1 MENSKICII
10 GAGIG
15 GLSAA
20 IRLAAKGYP
29 VDVYEANNY
38 PGGKLTEI
46 QVDDYR
52 FDAGPSLFT
61 MPSYI
66 EDLFSLAGKNMKD
79 YFAYDRLDIICHYF
93 WEDGTRLKAY
103 ADAEDFATEVEKVL
117 GVPAVEIT
125 NILAASAQKYH
136 LTGTTFLE
144 KSLHKPGTWFSAEV
158 ARSLTQIPM
167 LTGAV
172 FQSMHQDN
180 ERRLSHP
187 KLIQLFDRFA
197 TYNGSN
203 PYKAPGM
210 LNIIPHFEHNI
221 GAFFPRDGMHQITR
235 ALYQLAVDLGVKFH
249 FNQAVD
255 KIEVV
260 EKKAVG
266 IRIKDLTIGYG
277 RVISNMDVFPTY
289 KKLLADQSQPHRT
302 LSQPRSTSALIFYW
316 GIKKEF
322 KELGLHN
329 ILFSKN
335 YQKEFAALEAN
346 QIDEDPTVYINIS
359 KKRVK
364 ADAPEGCE
372 NWFTMINV
380 PANKGQDWESLIGQ
394 AREHIIEKISR
405 TLHVTLKDLIVC
417 ESILD
422 PRSIESKTASYQGA
436 LYGTNS
442 NNVFAA
448 FLRHPNFTN
457 KIKNL
462 YFCGGSVHPGG
473 GIPLCLL
480 SAKIVSELIQ
490 ES

>member
-20 IRLAAKGYP
+20 IRLAATGHQ
-29 VDVYEANNY
+29 VTIYETNSY

-46 QVDDYR
+46 QVDNYR

-66 EDLFSLAGKNMKD
+66 EDLFSRAEKNIVD
-79 YFAYDRLDIICHYF
+79 YFQYDQLDIICHYF

-103 ADAEDFATEVEKVL
+103 ADAEAFAQEVEKQL
-117 GVPAVEIT
+117 GVPAAEIT
-125 NILAASAQKYH
+125 DTLAASAEKYH

-144 KSLHKPGTWFSAEV
+144 KSLHKPSTWFSSEV
-158 ARSLTQIPM
+158 ARSFTKIPM
-167 LTGAV
+167 LTSAV

-180 ERRLSHP
+180 KRRLSHP
-187 KLIQLFDRFA
+187 KLVQLFDRFA

-221 GAFFPRDGMHQITR
+221 GAFFPKGGMHQITL
-235 ALYQLAVDLGVKFH
+235 ALYQLAIDLGVIFH
-249 FNQAVD
+249 FNQP
-255 KIEVV
+255 V
-260 EKKAVG
+260 EQIRVEQKKAIG
-266 IRIKDLTIGYG
+266 IRVEGADKFFDK
-277 RVISNMDVFPTY
+277 VISNMDVFPTY

-302 LSQPRSTSALIFYW
+302 LAQPRSTSALIFYW

-335 YQKEFAALEAN
+335 YQKEFAALDAG
-346 QIDEDPTVYINIS
+346 QIDKDPTIYINIS
-359 KKRVK
+359 KKHEST
-364 ADAPEGCE
+364 DAPEGCE

-380 PANKGQDWESLIGQ
+380 PANNGQDWETLIAQ
-394 AREHIIEKISR
+394 ARKDIIEKINR
-405 TLHVTLKDLIVC
+405 TLHVNLKELIVC

-422 PRSIESKTASYQGA
+422 PRSIESKTASHQGA

-442 NNVFAA
+442 NNIFAA
-448 FLRHPNFTN
+448 FLRHPNFTS

-480 SAKIVSELIQ
+480 SGKIVSELIQ
-490 ES
+490 QS

>member
-15 GLSAA
+15 GLATA
-20 IRLAAKGYP
+20 IRLAATDHA
-29 VDVYEANNY
+29 VTVYETNSY

-46 QVDDYR
+46 QVDNYR

-66 EDLFSLAGKNMKD
+66 EALFSLAGKDIKD
-79 YFAYDRLDIICHYF
+79 YFQYDQLDIICHYF

-103 ADAEDFATEVEKVL
+103 ADPEIFAREVEKTL
-117 GVPAVEIT
+117 EVPASEIT
-125 NILAASAQKYH
+125 KTLAASAEKYR
-136 LTGTTFLE
+136 LTGKTFLE
-144 KSLHKPGTWFSAEV
+144 KSLHQTSTWLSSEV
-158 ARSLTQIPM
+158 ARSLTKIPM

-172 FQSMHQDN
+172 FQSMHRDN

-187 KLIQLFDRFA
+187 KLVQLFDRFA

-221 GAFFPRDGMHQITR
+221 GAFFPKGGMHQITL
-235 ALYQLAVDLGVKFH
+235 ALYQLAVDLGVTFY
-249 FNQAVD
+249 FNQKVE
-255 KIEVV
+255 KIRV
-260 EKKAVG
+260 EQKKAVG
-266 IRIKDLTIGYG
+266 IQIAGQNQSYDK
-277 RVISNMDVFPTY
+277 VISNMDVFPTY

-302 LSQPRSTSALIFYW
+302 LAQPRSTSALIFYW

-335 YQKEFAALEAN
+335 YQKEFTALDEGR
-346 QIDEDPTVYINIS
+346 IDRDPTIYINIS
-359 KKRVK
+359 KKYV
-364 ADAPEGCE
+364 ATDAPEGCE

-380 PANKGQDWESLIGQ
+380 PANDGQDWEALITQ
-394 AREHIIEKISR
+394 VRQDIIEKINR
-405 TLHVTLKDLIVC
+405 TLHVNLKDLIVC

-422 PRSIESKTASYQGA
+422 PRSIESKTASHQGA

-442 NNVFAA
+442 NNIFAA
-448 FLRHPNFTN
+448 FLRHPNFTR
-457 KIKNL
+457 KIKDL

-480 SAKIVSELIQ
+480 SGKIVSELIQ
-490 ES
+490 TS

>member
-15 GLSAA
+15 GLSTA
-20 IRLAAKGYP
+20 IRLAAIGHQ
-29 VDVYEANNY
+29 VTVYEANSY
-38 PGGKLTEI
+38 PGGKLTEFR
-46 QVDDYR
+46 VGDYR

-66 EDLFSLAGKNMKD
+66 EDLFSLAGKDIKD
-79 YFAYDRLDIICHYF
+79 YFQYEKLDIICHYF

-103 ADAEDFATEVEKVL
+103 ANAENFAKEVEKQL
-117 GVPAVEIT
+117 DVPAKEIT
-125 NILAASAQKYH
+125 DTLAASAKKYH

-144 KSLHKPGTWFSAEV
+144 KSLHKSKTWLSSEV
-158 ARSLTQIPM
+158 AHSLTQIPM

-172 FQSMHQDN
+172 FQSMHRDN
-180 ERRLSHP
+180 QRRLSHP
-187 KLIQLFDRFA
+187 KLVQLFDRFA

-221 GAFFPRDGMHQITR
+221 GAFFPKGGMHQITL
-235 ALYQLAVDLGVKFH
+235 ALSQLAVDLGVKFH
-249 FNQAVD
+249 FNQVVD
-255 KIEVV
+255 KIQVKD
-260 EKKAVG
+260 KKAIG
-266 IRIKDLTIGYG
+266 IQIKNEYKAYDK
-277 RVISNMDVFPTY
+277 VVSNMDVFPTY
-289 KKLLADQSQPHRT
+289 KKLLADQSQPHKT
-302 LSQPRSTSALIFYW
+302 LAQPRSTSALIFYW

-329 ILFSKN
+329 ILFSN
-335 YQKEFAALEAN
+335 DYQKEFAALDAGK
-346 QIDEDPTVYINIS
+346 IDEDPTVYINVS
-359 KKRVK
+359 KKYVT

-380 PANKGQDWESLIGQ
+380 PANNGQDWNTLIAK
-394 AREHIIEKISR
+394 ARADMIAKINR
-405 TLHVTLKDLIVC
+405 TLDINLKELIVC

-442 NNVFAA
+442 NNIFAA
-448 FLRHPNFTN
+448 FLRHPNFTK
-457 KIKNL
+457 KIKDL

-480 SAKIVSELIQ
+480 SGKIVSELIQ
-490 ES
+490 AS